1 MRRAAVLGHPISHS
15 LSPVLHRAA
24 YAELGLDWS
33 YEAIDVTSEQLS
45 DFLAGLDSSWV
56 GLSLT
61 MPLKQ
66 TVLSFLVESS
76 ATVAAAGGANT
87 VLVTEAGLIGDNTD
101 VYGIVAA
108 LRERRDFRPP
118 RTFGIIGAGATAA
131 AAMVAAAELAV
142 DRVVVSARRTAPA
155 EDLAD
160 RGRALGLQ
168 VETVP
173 WEQVEQAL
181 ACDAIVVTLPG
192 DAAANLISAIPAEPG
207 VLLDVTYHP
216 WPTSLAM
223 AWEQR
228 SGSVIPGHQM
238 LLWQAVRQVEL
249 MTGRPA
255 PVTSMAA
262 AMREALSGQDPA
274 QRGGNG

>member
-33 YEAIDVTSEQLS
+33 YEAIDVTSEQLA
-45 DFLAGLDSSWV
+45 DFLAKLDISWA

-66 TVLSFLVESS
+66 SVLPFLVESS

-87 VLVTEAGLIGDNTD
+87 VLITDAGLVGDNTD
-101 VYGIVAA
+101 VFGIVAA
-108 LRERRDFRPP
+108 LREHRDYRPP

-131 AAMVAAAELAV
+131 AAMVAAAELGV
-142 DRVVVSARRTAPA
+142 DRVRVSARRIAPA
-155 EDLAD
+155 EDLAN
-160 RGRALGLQ
+160 RGRQLGLT
-168 VETVP
+168 VETVE
-173 WEQVEQAL
+173 WDRVQQAL
-181 ACDAIVVTLPG
+181 TSDTIVVTLPG
-192 DAAANLISAIPAEPG
+192 DAAASLISAIPTGPG

-216 WPTSLAM
+216 WPTSLAT

-228 SGSVIPGHQM
+228 GGSVVPGHQM
-238 LLWQAVRQVEL
+238 LLWQAARQVEL
-249 MTGRPA
+249 MTGHPA
-255 PVTSMAA
+255 PVAGMAA
-262 AMREALSGQDPA
+262 AMREAFRVQDPA
-274 QRGGNG
+274 QSNGNG

>member
-216 WPTSLAM
+216 WPTSLAA

-228 SGSVIPGHQM
+228 GGSVVPGHQM
-238 LLWQAVRQVEL
+238 LLWQAARQVEL
-249 MTGRPA
+249 MTGHPA
-255 PVTSMAA
+255 PVASMAA
-262 AMREALSGQDPA
+262 AMRETLSGQDPA